1 MIGQAVGAVTD
12 ATHGMTL
19 SAVALPYYRLIMPYG
34 LEKFARFATNVW
46 GIDTVGKT
54 NEELAAA
61 GLNAMEN
68 WMREIGCETVGHVCL
83 WCSNTFNEIM
93 PYYNKMYE
101 TELLNVEHL
110 LGIKRHKVVDML
122 RDFDESSSG
131 NGSADTSTSSTG
143 KSTNKF
149 SDTPQD
155 ELFVSKVD
163 AGDYLTNLTIEDTKD
178 DTTVGTKSK
187 SDGTIKRD
195 ETNKDT
201 TDEFV
206 TDPRYYQ
213 AFLDLSEKILNLDMQ
228 VIENVQVQGLFMQ
241 VWS

>member
-1 MIGQAVGAVTD
+1 MAQ
-12 ATHGMTL
+12 
-19 SAVALPYYRLIMPYG
+19 
-34 LEKFARFATNVW
+34 
-46 GIDTVGKT
+46 DTVQMRKFVT
-54 NEELAAA
+54 QWVKDA
-61 GLNAMEN
+61 GAYDNSKPEWKQDFSPAYARLGLDEYPIYDESKRKQLNAKFIRHY
-68 WMREIGCETVGHVCL
+68 WMREIGCETVGHFCL

-93 PYYNKMYE
+93 PYYNKLYE
-101 TELLNVEHL
+101 AELLNVEHL
-110 LGIKRHKVVDML
+110 LGIKRHKALEML

-131 NGSADTSTSSTG
+131 NGSSDTSTSSTG

-163 AGDYLTNLTIEDTKD
+163 AGDYLTNLTIDDTQD
-178 DTTVGTKSK
+178 NTTVGTKSK
-187 SDGTIKRD
+187 SDGTITRVEYNRD
-195 ETNKDT
+195 N

-213 AFLDLSEKILNLDMQ
+213 AFLDLSEKLLNLDMQ
-228 VIENVQVQGLFMQ
+228 VINNVQVQGLFMQ

>member
-1 MIGQAVGAVTD
+1 MAQDTIQLRTFVTQWVKD
-12 ATHGMTL
+12 AGFYNPTIPEWKQDF
-19 SAVALPYYRLIMPYG
+19 SPAYARLG
-34 LEKFARFATNVW
+34 LDEYPIYDESKRRQLNDKFIRHY
-46 GIDTVGKT
+46 
-54 NEELAAA
+54 
-61 GLNAMEN
+61 
-68 WMREIGCETVGHVCL
+68 WMREIGCETVGHFCL

-131 NGSADTSTSSTG
+131 NGSADTYTSSTG

-163 AGDYLTNLTIEDTKD
+163 AGDYLTNLTIEDTAD
-178 DTTVGTKSK
+178 DTTVGTNSK

-213 AFLDLSEKILNLDMQ
+213 TFLDLSEKVLNLDMQ
-228 VIENVQVQGLFMQ
+228 VINNVQVQGLFMQ

>member
-1 MIGQAVGAVTD
+1 MAQDTIQLRTFVTRWVKD
-12 ATHGMTL
+12 AGFYNPTMPEWKQDF
-19 SAVALPYYRLIMPYG
+19 SPAYARLG
-34 LEKFARFATNVW
+34 LDEYPIYDESKRRQLNDKFIRHY
-46 GIDTVGKT
+46 
-54 NEELAAA
+54 
-61 GLNAMEN
+61 
-68 WMREIGCETVGHVCL
+68 WMREIGCETVGHFCL

-131 NGSADTSTSSTG
+131 NGSSDTSTSSTG

-163 AGDYLTNLTIEDTKD
+163 AGDYLTNLTIEDTAD

-228 VIENVQVQGLFMQ
+228 VINNVQVQGLFMQ

>member
-1 MIGQAVGAVTD
+1 MAQDTIQLRTFVTQWVKD
-12 ATHGMTL
+12 TG
-19 SAVALPYYRLIMPYG
+19 PYNPAMPEWKQDFSPAYARLG
-34 LEKFARFATNVW
+34 LDEYPIYDESKRRQLNDKFIRHY
-46 GIDTVGKT
+46 
-54 NEELAAA
+54 
-61 GLNAMEN
+61 
-68 WMREIGCETVGHVCL
+68 WMREIGCETVGHFCL

-93 PYYNKMYE
+93 PYYNKLYE

-163 AGDYLTNLTIEDTKD
+163 AGDYLTNLTIEDTAD

-213 AFLDLSEKILNLDMQ
+213 AFIDLSEKILNLDMQ
-228 VIENVQVQGLFMQ
+228 VINNVQVQGLFMQ

>member
-1 MIGQAVGAVTD
+1 MAQDTIQLRTFVTHWVKD
-12 ATHGMTL
+12 AG
-19 SAVALPYYRLIMPYG
+19 YYNQSMPEWKQDFSPAYARLG
-34 LEKFARFATNVW
+34 LDEYPIYDESKRRQLNDKFIRHY
-46 GIDTVGKT
+46 
-54 NEELAAA
+54 
-61 GLNAMEN
+61 
-68 WMREIGCETVGHVCL
+68 WMREIGCETVGHFCL

-163 AGDYLTNLTIEDTKD
+163 AGDYLTNLTIEDTAD

-213 AFLDLSEKILNLDMQ
+213 AFLDLSEKVLNLDMQ
-228 VIENVQVQGLFMQ
+228 VINNVQVQGLFMQ

>member
-1 MIGQAVGAVTD
+1 MAQDTIQMRTFVTQWVKD
-12 ATHGMTL
+12 GG
-19 SAVALPYYRLIMPYG
+19 YYNPAMPEWKQDFSPAYARLG
-34 LEKFARFATNVW
+34 LDEYPIYDESKRRQLNDKFIRHY
-46 GIDTVGKT
+46 
-54 NEELAAA
+54 
-61 GLNAMEN
+61 
-68 WMREIGCETVGHVCL
+68 WMREIGCETVGHFCL

-93 PYYNKMYE
+93 PYYNKIYE

-110 LGIKRHKVVDML
+110 LGIKRHKVVDMV

-163 AGDYLTNLTIEDTKD
+163 AGDYLTNLTIEDTSD

-213 AFLDLSEKILNLDMQ
+213 AFLDLSEKILNIDMQ
-228 VIENVQVQGLFMQ
+228 VINNVQVQGLFMQ

>member
-1 MIGQAVGAVTD
+1 MAKDTIQLRTFVTQWVKD
-12 ATHGMTL
+12 AG
-19 SAVALPYYRLIMPYG
+19 YYNPTMPEWKQDFSPAYARLG
-34 LEKFARFATNVW
+34 LDEYPIYDESKRRQLNDKFIRHY
-46 GIDTVGKT
+46 
-54 NEELAAA
+54 
-61 GLNAMEN
+61 
-68 WMREIGCETVGHVCL
+68 WMREIGCETVGHFCL

-163 AGDYLTNLTIEDTKD
+163 AGDYLTNLTIEDTAD

-213 AFLDLSEKILNLDMQ
+213 AFLDLSEKVLNLDMQ
-228 VIENVQVQGLFMQ
+228 VINNVQVQGLFMQ

>member
-1 MIGQAVGAVTD
+1 MAQDTIQLRTFVTQWVKD
-12 ATHGMTL
+12 AG
-19 SAVALPYYRLIMPYG
+19 YYNPTMPEWKQDFSPAYARLG
-34 LEKFARFATNVW
+34 LDEYPIYDESKRRQLNNKFIRHY
-46 GIDTVGKT
+46 
-54 NEELAAA
+54 
-61 GLNAMEN
+61 
-68 WMREIGCETVGHVCL
+68 WMREIGCETVGHFCL

-143 KSTNKF
+143 KSTSKF

-163 AGDYLTNLTIEDTKD
+163 AGDYLTNLTIDDTAD

-228 VIENVQVQGLFMQ
+228 VIDNVQVQGLFMQ

>member
-1 MIGQAVGAVTD
+1 MAQ
-12 ATHGMTL
+12 
-19 SAVALPYYRLIMPYG
+19 
-34 LEKFARFATNVW
+34 
-46 GIDTVGKT
+46 DTVQMRKFVT
-54 NEELAAA
+54 QWVKDA
-61 GLNAMEN
+61 GAYDNSKPEWKQDFSPAYARLGLDEYSIYDESKRKQLNDKFIRHY
-68 WMREIGCETVGHVCL
+68 WMREIGCETVGHFCL

-93 PYYNKMYE
+93 PYYNKLYE
-101 TELLNVEHL
+101 AELLNVEHL
-110 LGIKRHKVVDML
+110 LGIKRHKVVEML

-131 NGSADTSTSSTG
+131 NGSADTTTSSTG

-163 AGDYLTNLTIEDTKD
+163 SGDYLTNLTIDDTQD
-178 DTTVGTKSK
+178 STTVGTKSK
-187 SDGTIKRD
+187 SDGAISRD
-195 ETNKDT
+195 ESNSDT

-228 VIENVQVQGLFMQ
+228 VIDNVQVQGLFMQ

>member
-1 MIGQAVGAVTD
+1 MAQDTIQLRTFVTQWVKD
-12 ATHGMTL
+12 AGFYNPDMPEWKQDF
-19 SAVALPYYRLIMPYG
+19 SPAYARLG
-34 LEKFARFATNVW
+34 LDEYPIYDESKRRQLNDKFIRHY
-46 GIDTVGKT
+46 
-54 NEELAAA
+54 
-61 GLNAMEN
+61 
-68 WMREIGCETVGHVCL
+68 WMREIGCETVGHFCL

-131 NGSADTSTSSTG
+131 NGSSDTSTSSTG
-143 KSTNKF
+143 KSINKF

-163 AGDYLTNLTIEDTKD
+163 AGDYLTNLTIEDTAD

-213 AFLDLSEKILNLDMQ
+213 TFLDLSEKVLNLDMQ
-228 VIENVQVQGLFMQ
+228 VINNVQVQGLFMQ

>member
-1 MIGQAVGAVTD
+1 MAQDTIQLRTFVTQWVKD
-12 ATHGMTL
+12 AGSYNPTMPEWKQDF
-19 SAVALPYYRLIMPYG
+19 SPAYSRLG
-34 LEKFARFATNVW
+34 LDEYPIYDESKRRQLNDKFIRHY
-46 GIDTVGKT
+46 
-54 NEELAAA
+54 
-61 GLNAMEN
+61 
-68 WMREIGCETVGHVCL
+68 WMREIGCETVGHFCL

-110 LGIKRHKVVDML
+110 LGIKRHKIVDML

-143 KSTNKF
+143 KSINKF

-163 AGDYLTNLTIEDTKD
+163 AGDYLTNLTIEDTAD

-213 AFLDLSEKILNLDMQ
+213 AFLDLSEKVLNLDMQ
-228 VIENVQVQGLFMQ
+228 VINNVQVQGLFMQ

>member
-1 MIGQAVGAVTD
+1 MAQDTIQLRTFVTQWVKDSGAYNPAMPEWKQD
-12 ATHGMTL
+12 FSPAY
-19 SAVALPYYRLIMPYG
+19 SRLG
-34 LEKFARFATNVW
+34 LDEYPIYDESKRKQLNDKFIRHY
-46 GIDTVGKT
+46 
-54 NEELAAA
+54 
-61 GLNAMEN
+61 
-68 WMREIGCETVGHVCL
+68 WMREIGCETVGHFCL

-101 TELLNVEHL
+101 TELLNVERL

-143 KSTNKF
+143 KTTNKF

-163 AGDYLTNLTIEDTKD
+163 AGDYLTNLTIEDTAD

-213 AFLDLSEKILNLDMQ
+213 AFLDLSEKVLNLDMQ
-228 VIENVQVQGLFMQ
+228 VINNVQVQGLFMQ

>member
-1 MIGQAVGAVTD
+1 MAQDTIQLRTFVTQWVKD
-12 ATHGMTL
+12 AG
-19 SAVALPYYRLIMPYG
+19 YYNQSMPEWKQDFSPAYARLG
-34 LEKFARFATNVW
+34 LDEYPIYDESKRRQLNDKFIRHY
-46 GIDTVGKT
+46 
-54 NEELAAA
+54 
-61 GLNAMEN
+61 
-68 WMREIGCETVGHVCL
+68 WMREIGCETVGHFCM

-163 AGDYLTNLTIEDTKD
+163 AGDYLTNLTIEDTAD

-228 VIENVQVQGLFMQ
+228 VINNVQVQGLFMQ

>member
-1 MIGQAVGAVTD
+1 MAQDTIQLRTFITQWVKD
-12 ATHGMTL
+12 AG
-19 SAVALPYYRLIMPYG
+19 YYNQTMPEWKQDFSPAYARLG
-34 LEKFARFATNVW
+34 LDEYPIYDESKRRQLNDKFIRHY
-46 GIDTVGKT
+46 
-54 NEELAAA
+54 
-61 GLNAMEN
+61 
-68 WMREIGCETVGHVCL
+68 WMREIGCETVGHFCL

-101 TELLNVEHL
+101 TELLNVERL

-163 AGDYLTNLTIEDTKD
+163 AGDYLTNLTIEDTAD

-213 AFLDLSEKILNLDMQ
+213 AFLDLSEKLLNLDMQ
-228 VIENVQVQGLFMQ
+228 VINNVQVQGLFMQ

>member
-1 MIGQAVGAVTD
+1 MAQDTIQLRTFVTQWVKD
-12 ATHGMTL
+12 AGSYNPTRPEWKQDF
-19 SAVALPYYRLIMPYG
+19 SPAYARLG
-34 LEKFARFATNVW
+34 LDEYPIYDESKRRQLNDKFIRHY
-46 GIDTVGKT
+46 
-54 NEELAAA
+54 
-61 GLNAMEN
+61 
-68 WMREIGCETVGHVCL
+68 WMREIGCETVGHFCL

-101 TELLNVEHL
+101 TELLNVERL

-143 KSTNKF
+143 KSINKF

-155 ELFVSKVD
+155 ELFVPKVD
-163 AGDYLTNLTIEDTKD
+163 AGDYLTNLTIEDTAD

-213 AFLDLSEKILNLDMQ
+213 SFLDLSEKILNLDMQ
-228 VIENVQVQGLFMQ
+228 VINNVQVQGLFMQ

>member
-1 MIGQAVGAVTD
+1 MAQDTIQLRTFVTQWVKD
-12 ATHGMTL
+12 AG
-19 SAVALPYYRLIMPYG
+19 YYNPVMPEWKQDFSPAYARLG
-34 LEKFARFATNVW
+34 LDEYPIYDESKRRQLNDKFIRHY
-46 GIDTVGKT
+46 
-54 NEELAAA
+54 
-61 GLNAMEN
+61 
-68 WMREIGCETVGHVCL
+68 WMREIGCETVGHFCL

-131 NGSADTSTSSTG
+131 NGSSDTSTSSTG

-163 AGDYLTNLTIEDTKD
+163 AGDYLTNLTIEDTAD
-178 DTTVGTKSK
+178 DATVGTKSK

-213 AFLDLSEKILNLDMQ
+213 AFLDLSEKVLNLDMQ
-228 VIENVQVQGLFMQ
+228 VINNVQVQGLFMQ

>member
-1 MIGQAVGAVTD
+1 MAQ
-12 ATHGMTL
+12 
-19 SAVALPYYRLIMPYG
+19 
-34 LEKFARFATNVW
+34 
-46 GIDTVGKT
+46 DTVQMRKFVT
-54 NEELAAA
+54 QWVKDA
-61 GLNAMEN
+61 GAYDNSKPEWKQDFSPAYARLGLDEYPIYDESKRKQLNDKFIRHY
-68 WMREIGCETVGHVCL
+68 WMREIGCETVGHFCL

-93 PYYNKMYE
+93 PYYNKLYE
-101 TELLNVEHL
+101 AELLNVERL

-131 NGSADTSTSSTG
+131 NGSSDTSTSSTG

-163 AGDYLTNLTIEDTKD
+163 AGDYLTNLTID
-178 DTTVGTKSK
+178 DTQDSTAVGTKSK
-187 SDGTIKRD
+187 SDGTISRD
-195 ETNKDT
+195 ESNSDT

>member
-1 MIGQAVGAVTD
+1 MAQ
-12 ATHGMTL
+12 
-19 SAVALPYYRLIMPYG
+19 
-34 LEKFARFATNVW
+34 
-46 GIDTVGKT
+46 DTVQMRKFVT
-54 NEELAAA
+54 QWVKDA
-61 GLNAMEN
+61 GAYDTSKPEWKQDFSPAYARLGLDEYPIYDESKRKQLNDKFIRHY
-68 WMREIGCETVGHVCL
+68 WMREIGCETVGHFCL

-93 PYYNKMYE
+93 PYYNKLYE
-101 TELLNVEHL
+101 AELLNVEHL

-131 NGSADTSTSSTG
+131 NGSSDTSTSSMG

-163 AGDYLTNLTIEDTKD
+163 AGDYLTNLTIEDTAD

-187 SDGTIKRD
+187 SDGTISRD
-195 ETNKDT
+195 ESNSDT

-228 VIENVQVQGLFMQ
+228 VIDNVQVQGLFMQ

>member
-1 MIGQAVGAVTD
+1 MAQ
-12 ATHGMTL
+12 
-19 SAVALPYYRLIMPYG
+19 
-34 LEKFARFATNVW
+34 
-46 GIDTVGKT
+46 DTVQMRKFVT
-54 NEELAAA
+54 QWVKDA
-61 GLNAMEN
+61 GAYDNSKPEWKQDFSPAYARMGLDEYPIYDESKRKQLNDKFIRHY
-68 WMREIGCETVGHVCL
+68 WMREIGCETVGHFCL

-93 PYYNKMYE
+93 PYYNKLYE
-101 TELLNVEHL
+101 AELLNVEHL

-122 RDFDESSSG
+122 RDFEESSSG
-131 NGSADTSTSSTG
+131 NGSSDTSTSSTG

-163 AGDYLTNLTIEDTKD
+163 AGDYLTNLTID
-178 DTTVGTKSK
+178 DTSDNTKVGTKSK
-187 SDGTIKRD
+187 SDGTISRD
-195 ETNKDT
+195 ESNSDT

-213 AFLDLSEKILNLDMQ
+213 AFLDLSEKLLNLDMQ
-228 VIENVQVQGLFMQ
+228 VIDNVQVQGLFMQ

>member
-1 MIGQAVGAVTD
+1 MGAGVD
-12 ATHGMTL
+12 GSRHYSIEDFRYPVWKQDFSPAY
-19 SAVALPYYRLIMPYG
+19 ARLG
-34 LEKFARFATNVW
+34 LDEYPIYDESKRRQLNDKFIRHY
-46 GIDTVGKT
+46 
-54 NEELAAA
+54 
-61 GLNAMEN
+61 
-68 WMREIGCETVGHVCL
+68 WMREIGCETVGHFCL

-163 AGDYLTNLTIEDTKD
+163 AGDYLTNLTIEDTAD

-228 VIENVQVQGLFMQ
+228 VINNVQVQGLFMQ

>member
-1 MIGQAVGAVTD
+1 MPEWKQDFSPAYA
-12 ATHGMTL
+12 
-19 SAVALPYYRLIMPYG
+19 RLG
-34 LEKFARFATNVW
+34 LDEYPIYDESKRRQLNDKFIRHY
-46 GIDTVGKT
+46 
-54 NEELAAA
+54 
-61 GLNAMEN
+61 
-68 WMREIGCETVGHVCL
+68 WMREIGCETVGHFCL

-163 AGDYLTNLTIEDTKD
+163 AGDYLTNLTIEDTSD

-228 VIENVQVQGLFMQ
+228 VIDNVQVQGLFMQ

>member
-1 MIGQAVGAVTD
+1 MAQDTIQLRTFVNQWVKDGG
-12 ATHGMTL
+12 
-19 SAVALPYYRLIMPYG
+19 YYNPAMPEWKQDFSPAYARLG
-34 LEKFARFATNVW
+34 LDEYPIYDESKRKQLNDKFIRHY
-46 GIDTVGKT
+46 
-54 NEELAAA
+54 
-61 GLNAMEN
+61 
-68 WMREIGCETVGHVCL
+68 WMREIGCETVGHFCL

-143 KSTNKF
+143 KSTSKF

-163 AGDYLTNLTIEDTKD
+163 AGDYLTNLTIDDTAD

-195 ETNKDT
+195 EMNKDT

-206 TDPRYYQ
+206 TDPRYYR

-228 VIENVQVQGLFMQ
+228 VINNVQVQGLFMQ

>member
-1 MIGQAVGAVTD
+1 MAQDTIQLRTFVTQWVKD
-12 ATHGMTL
+12 AG
-19 SAVALPYYRLIMPYG
+19 YYNPTMPEWKQDFSPAYARLG
-34 LEKFARFATNVW
+34 LDEYPIYDESKRRQLNDKFIRHY
-46 GIDTVGKT
+46 
-54 NEELAAA
+54 
-61 GLNAMEN
+61 
-68 WMREIGCETVGHVCL
+68 WMREIGCETVGHFCL

-131 NGSADTSTSSTG
+131 NGSSDTSTSSTG

-163 AGDYLTNLTIEDTKD
+163 AGDYLTNLTIEDTAD

-213 AFLDLSEKILNLDMQ
+213 AFLDLSEKVLNLDMQ
-228 VIENVQVQGLFMQ
+228 VINNVQVQGLFMQ

>member
-1 MIGQAVGAVTD
+1 MAQDTIQLRTFVTQWAKD
-12 ATHGMTL
+12 AGFYNPAMPEWKQDF
-19 SAVALPYYRLIMPYG
+19 SPAYARLG
-34 LEKFARFATNVW
+34 LDEYPIYDESKRRQLNDKFIRHY
-46 GIDTVGKT
+46 
-54 NEELAAA
+54 
-61 GLNAMEN
+61 
-68 WMREIGCETVGHVCL
+68 WMREIGCETVGHFCL

-163 AGDYLTNLTIEDTKD
+163 AGDYLTNLTIEDTAD

-213 AFLDLSEKILNLDMQ
+213 AFLDLSEKVLNLDMQ
-228 VIENVQVQGLFMQ
+228 VINNVQVQGLFMQ

>member
-1 MIGQAVGAVTD
+1 MAQDTIQLRTFVTQWVKDSGYYNQAMPEWKQDFSPAY
-12 ATHGMTL
+12 A
-19 SAVALPYYRLIMPYG
+19 RLG
-34 LEKFARFATNVW
+34 LDEYPIYDESKRRQLNDKFIRHY
-46 GIDTVGKT
+46 
-54 NEELAAA
+54 
-61 GLNAMEN
+61 
-68 WMREIGCETVGHVCL
+68 WMREIGCETVGHFCL

-101 TELLNVEHL
+101 TELLNVERL

-131 NGSADTSTSSTG
+131 NGSSDTSTSSTG

-163 AGDYLTNLTIEDTKD
+163 AGDYLTNLTIEDTAD

-213 AFLDLSEKILNLDMQ
+213 AFLDLSEKVLNLDMQ
-228 VIENVQVQGLFMQ
+228 VINNVQVQGLFMQ

>member
-1 MIGQAVGAVTD
+1 MAQDTIQMRTFVTQWVKD
-12 ATHGMTL
+12 AGTYNPAM
-19 SAVALPYYRLIMPYG
+19 SEWKQDFSPAYSRLG
-34 LEKFARFATNVW
+34 LDEYPIYDESKRKQLNDKFIRHY
-46 GIDTVGKT
+46 
-54 NEELAAA
+54 
-61 GLNAMEN
+61 
-68 WMREIGCETVGHVCL
+68 WMREIGCETVGHFCL

-155 ELFVSKVD
+155 ELFVSRVD
-163 AGDYLTNLTIEDTKD
+163 AGDYLTNLTIEDTSD

-228 VIENVQVQGLFMQ
+228 VIDNVQVQGLFMQ

>member
-1 MIGQAVGAVTD
+1 MA
-12 ATHGMTL
+12 H
-19 SAVALPYYRLIMPYG
+19 
-34 LEKFARFATNVW
+34 
-46 GIDTVGKT
+46 DTVQMRKFVT
-54 NEELAAA
+54 QWVKDA
-61 GLNAMEN
+61 GAYDNSKPEWKQDFSPAYARLGLDEYPIYDESKRKQLNDKFIRHY
-68 WMREIGCETVGHVCL
+68 WMREIGCETVGHFCL

-93 PYYNKMYE
+93 PYYNKLYE
-101 TELLNVEHL
+101 AELLNVEHL

-131 NGSADTSTSSTG
+131 NGSSDTSTSSTG

-163 AGDYLTNLTIEDTKD
+163 AGDYLTNLAIDDTQD
-178 DTTVGTKSK
+178 STTVGTKSK
-187 SDGTIKRD
+187 SDGSIKRD

-228 VIENVQVQGLFMQ
+228 VIDNVQVRGLFMQ

>member
-1 MIGQAVGAVTD
+1 MAQDTIQLRTFVTQWVKD
-12 ATHGMTL
+12 AGSYNPTMPEWKQDF
-19 SAVALPYYRLIMPYG
+19 SPAYARLG
-34 LEKFARFATNVW
+34 LDEYPIYDESKRRQLNDKFIRHY
-46 GIDTVGKT
+46 
-54 NEELAAA
+54 
-61 GLNAMEN
+61 
-68 WMREIGCETVGHVCL
+68 WMREIGCETVGHFCL

-143 KSTNKF
+143 KSINKF

-163 AGDYLTNLTIEDTKD
+163 AGDYLTNLTIEDTAD

-213 AFLDLSEKILNLDMQ
+213 MFLDLSEKILNLDMQ
-228 VIENVQVQGLFMQ
+228 VINNVQVQGLFMQ

>member
-1 MIGQAVGAVTD
+1 MPEWKQDFSPAYA
-12 ATHGMTL
+12 
-19 SAVALPYYRLIMPYG
+19 RLG
-34 LEKFARFATNVW
+34 LDEYPIYDESKRRQLNDKFIRHY
-46 GIDTVGKT
+46 
-54 NEELAAA
+54 
-61 GLNAMEN
+61 
-68 WMREIGCETVGHVCL
+68 WMREIGCETVGHFCL
-83 WCSNTFNEIM
+83 WCSNAFNEIM

-143 KSTNKF
+143 KSINKF

-163 AGDYLTNLTIEDTKD
+163 AGDYLTNLTIEDTAD

-228 VIENVQVQGLFMQ
+228 VINNVQVQGLFMQ

>member
-1 MIGQAVGAVTD
+1 MPEWKQDFSPAYA
-12 ATHGMTL
+12 
-19 SAVALPYYRLIMPYG
+19 RLG
-34 LEKFARFATNVW
+34 LDEYPIYDESKRRQLNDKFIRHY
-46 GIDTVGKT
+46 
-54 NEELAAA
+54 
-61 GLNAMEN
+61 
-68 WMREIGCETVGHVCL
+68 WMREIGCETVGHFCM

-163 AGDYLTNLTIEDTKD
+163 AGDYLTNLTIEDTAD

-213 AFLDLSEKILNLDMQ
+213 SFLDLSEKILNLDMQ
-228 VIENVQVQGLFMQ
+228 VINNVQVQGLFMQ

>member
-1 MIGQAVGAVTD
+1 MAKDTIQLRTFVTQWVKD
-12 ATHGMTL
+12 AGSYNAAMPEWKQDF
-19 SAVALPYYRLIMPYG
+19 SPAYARLG
-34 LEKFARFATNVW
+34 LDEYPIYDESKRRQLNDKFIRHY
-46 GIDTVGKT
+46 
-54 NEELAAA
+54 
-61 GLNAMEN
+61 
-68 WMREIGCETVGHVCL
+68 WMREIGCETVGHFCL

>member
-1 MIGQAVGAVTD
+1 
-12 ATHGMTL
+12 
-19 SAVALPYYRLIMPYG
+19 
-34 LEKFARFATNVW
+34 
-46 GIDTVGKT
+46 
-54 NEELAAA
+54 
-61 GLNAMEN
+61 
-68 WMREIGCETVGHVCL
+68 
-83 WCSNTFNEIM
+83 M

-101 TELLNVEHL
+101 TELLNVERL

-131 NGSADTSTSSTG
+131 NGSSDTSTSSTG

-163 AGDYLTNLTIEDTKD
+163 AGDYLTNLTIEDTAD
-178 DTTVGTKSK
+178 DTTVGTKSI

-213 AFLDLSEKILNLDMQ
+213 AFLDLSEKVLNLDMQ
-228 VIENVQVQGLFMQ
+228 VINNVQVQGLFMQ

>member
-1 MIGQAVGAVTD
+1 MAQDTIQLRTFVTQWVKD
-12 ATHGMTL
+12 AGSYNPTMPEWKQDF
-19 SAVALPYYRLIMPYG
+19 SPAYARLG
-34 LEKFARFATNVW
+34 LDEYPIYDESKRRQLNDKFIRHY
-46 GIDTVGKT
+46 
-54 NEELAAA
+54 
-61 GLNAMEN
+61 
-68 WMREIGCETVGHVCL
+68 WMREIGCETVGHFCL

-93 PYYNKMYE
+93 PYYNKLYE
-101 TELLNVEHL
+101 AEILNVERL

-163 AGDYLTNLTIEDTKD
+163 AGDYLTNLTIEDTAD

-213 AFLDLSEKILNLDMQ
+213 AFLDLSEKVLNLDMQ
-228 VIENVQVQGLFMQ
+228 VINNVQVQGLFMQ

>member
-1 MIGQAVGAVTD
+1 MAQDTIQLRTFVTQWVKD
-12 ATHGMTL
+12 AGFYNPTIPEWKQDF
-19 SAVALPYYRLIMPYG
+19 SPAYARLG
-34 LEKFARFATNVW
+34 LDEYPIYDESKRRQLNDKFIRHY
-46 GIDTVGKT
+46 
-54 NEELAAA
+54 
-61 GLNAMEN
+61 
-68 WMREIGCETVGHVCL
+68 WMREIGCETVGHFCL

-163 AGDYLTNLTIEDTKD
+163 AGDYLTNLNIEDTAD

-213 AFLDLSEKILNLDMQ
+213 AFLDLSEKVLNLDMQ
-228 VIENVQVQGLFMQ
+228 VINNVQVQGLFMQ

>member
-1 MIGQAVGAVTD
+1 MAQ
-12 ATHGMTL
+12 
-19 SAVALPYYRLIMPYG
+19 
-34 LEKFARFATNVW
+34 
-46 GIDTVGKT
+46 DTVQMRKFVT
-54 NEELAAA
+54 QWVKDA
-61 GLNAMEN
+61 GAYDNSKPEWKQDFSPAYARMGLDEYPIYDESKRKQLNDKFIRHY
-68 WMREIGCETVGHVCL
+68 WMREIGCETVGHFCL

-93 PYYNKMYE
+93 PYYNKLYE
-101 TELLNVEHL
+101 AELLNVEHL

-143 KSTNKF
+143 KSTSKF

-163 AGDYLTNLTIEDTKD
+163 AGEYLTNLTID
-178 DTTVGTKSK
+178 DTSDNTKVGTKSK
-187 SDGTIKRD
+187 SDGTISRD
-195 ETNKDT
+195 ESNSDT

>member
-1 MIGQAVGAVTD
+1 MAQDTVQMRKFVTQWVKDAGAYD
-12 ATHGMTL
+12 NSKPEWKQDFSPAY
-19 SAVALPYYRLIMPYG
+19 ARLG
-34 LEKFARFATNVW
+34 LDEYPIYDESKRKQLNEKFIRHY
-46 GIDTVGKT
+46 
-54 NEELAAA
+54 
-61 GLNAMEN
+61 
-68 WMREIGCETVGHVCL
+68 WMREIGCETVGHFCL

-93 PYYNKMYE
+93 PYYNKLYE
-101 TELLNVEHL
+101 AELLNVEHL
-110 LGIKRHKVVDML
+110 LGIKRHKVVNML

-131 NGSADTSTSSTG
+131 NGSSDTSTSSTG
-143 KSTNKF
+143 KSTSKF

-163 AGDYLTNLTIEDTKD
+163 AGDYLTNLTIDDTKD
-178 DTTVGTKSK
+178 NTTVGTKSK
-187 SDGTIKRD
+187 SDGTISRD
-195 ETNKDT
+195 ESNSDT

>member
-1 MIGQAVGAVTD
+1 MPEWKQDFSPAYA
-12 ATHGMTL
+12 
-19 SAVALPYYRLIMPYG
+19 RLG
-34 LEKFARFATNVW
+34 LDEYPIYDESKRRQLNDKFIRHY
-46 GIDTVGKT
+46 
-54 NEELAAA
+54 
-61 GLNAMEN
+61 
-68 WMREIGCETVGHVCL
+68 WMREIGCETVGHFCL

-163 AGDYLTNLTIEDTKD
+163 AGDYLTNLTIEDMAD

-213 AFLDLSEKILNLDMQ
+213 AFLDLSEKVLNLDMQ
-228 VIENVQVQGLFMQ
+228 VINNVQVQGLFMQ

>member
-1 MIGQAVGAVTD
+1 MAQDTIQLRTFVTQWVKD
-12 ATHGMTL
+12 AGFYNPTMPEWKQDF
-19 SAVALPYYRLIMPYG
+19 SPAYARL
-34 LEKFARFATNVW
+34 
-46 GIDTVGKT
+46 
-54 NEELAAA
+54 
-61 GLNAMEN
+61 GLNEYPIYDESKRRQLN
-68 WMREIGCETVGHVCL
+68 DKFIRHYWMREIGCETVGHFCL

-131 NGSADTSTSSTG
+131 NGRADTSTSSTG

-163 AGDYLTNLTIEDTKD
+163 AGDYLTNLTIEDTAD

-195 ETNKDT
+195 EKNKDT

-213 AFLDLSEKILNLDMQ
+213 AFLDLSEKVLNLDMQ
-228 VIENVQVQGLFMQ
+228 VINNVQVQGLFMQ

>member
-1 MIGQAVGAVTD
+1 MAQ
-12 ATHGMTL
+12 
-19 SAVALPYYRLIMPYG
+19 
-34 LEKFARFATNVW
+34 
-46 GIDTVGKT
+46 DTVQMRKFVT
-54 NEELAAA
+54 QWVKDA
-61 GLNAMEN
+61 GAYDNSKPEWKQDFSTAYARMGLDEYPIYDESKRKQLNDKFIRHY
-68 WMREIGCETVGHVCL
+68 WMREIGCETVGHFCL

-93 PYYNKMYE
+93 PYYNKLYE
-101 TELLNVEHL
+101 AELLNVEHL

-122 RDFDESSSG
+122 RDFEESSSG
-131 NGSADTSTSSTG
+131 NGSSDTSTSSTG

-163 AGDYLTNLTIEDTKD
+163 AGDYLTNLTID
-178 DTTVGTKSK
+178 DTSDNTKVGTKSK
-187 SDGTIKRD
+187 SDGTISRD
-195 ETNKDT
+195 ESNSDT

-213 AFLDLSEKILNLDMQ
+213 AFLDLSEKLLNLDMQ
-228 VIENVQVQGLFMQ
+228 VIDNVQVQGLFMQ